1 MKTKRIFQ
9 SAFLCASVLAEQAIA
24 APNYQPAGNDLT
36 NGHGVQ
42 AGDMFSGLTNPASIS
57 MLSDS
62 EFDYFAIAPSVGFA
76 IEYGNVDDIFETID
90 QLAVKFGANDGSGSG
105 GSGGSGDPDG
115 EVDSIFDAAKKIL
128 NENVDLEKTLAEN
141 PGLEAAITDVAVEF
155 AVVGSLVA
163 IMAEEAYAKADAQLD
178 IPILLGAD
186 SSGGHW
192 AVGINSSFTSK
203 VFGLADVPVFN
214 VDYAVQQVADYL
226 NALDGTEPDE
236 IDLSGGLLLNVD
248 QATGSIDSGEFVNE
262 SLLLTKVAQVDE
274 FSLNYARQV
283 GQFDA
288 GQLHLGT
295 KLKYLRVGLSQVGIR
310 FGDVTDSEKIFN
322 DLKNAKF
329 EHEDNIGFDLGATW
343 QGDIYNLGLAWVNI
357 NQPEFKFSGISQEG
371 FQKENILSEIQDHKK
386 YVMESQAKLS
396 AGLFTIDKRWS
407 MNVGLD
413 ANGVED
419 VMLDASQWANI
430 SGAYSSGNR
439 YFSAVR
445 AGYRQN
451 LVGTE
456 LSYISGGLTMFN
468 FLNLDVASSTETVEI
483 NGTTLPRSFAVN
495 LGIAQS
501 F

>member
-1 MKTKRIFQ
+1 MKSRKIYQ
-9 SAFLCASVLAEQAIA
+9 GAFLCASILTEQAVA
-24 APNYQPAGNDLT
+24 APNYQPAGSDLT
-36 NGHGVQ
+36 NGHSMQ
-42 AGDMFSGLTNPASIS
+42 AGDLFSGLTNPASIS
-57 MLSDS
+57 MQGDS

-90 QLAVKFGANDGSGSG
+90 QVAAKFGSSDGSDGGSG
-105 GSGGSGDPDG
+105 GSGGPDD
-115 EVDSIFDAAKKIL
+115 EVDSVFDVAKKIL
-128 NENVDLEKTLAEN
+128 NDNVDFEKTLEEN
-141 PGLEAAITDVAVEF
+141 PELKPLMVDIAVEF
-155 AVVGSLVA
+155 AVVGALVT

-214 VDYAVQQVADYL
+214 VDYAVQQVGDYL
-226 NALDGTEPDE
+226 NAADGSEPDA

-248 QATGSIDSGEFVNE
+248 STTGSISSGEFVNE

-274 FSLNYARQV
+274 FSLNYARPV
-283 GQFDA
+283 GNFDA

-295 KLKYLRVGLSQVGIR
+295 KVKYLRVGLSQVGIR

-322 DLKNAKF
+322 DLKDAEF
-329 EHEDNIGFDLGATW
+329 EHEDNVGVDLGAAW
-343 QGDIYNLGLAWVNI
+343 QGDVYHLGLTWVNI

-371 FQKENILSEIQDHKK
+371 LQKANILSEIQDHKK

-396 AGLFTIDKRWS
+396 AGLFTVDQRWS
-407 MNVGLD
+407 MSMGLD
-413 ANGVED
+413 VNGIED

-430 SGAYSSGNR
+430 AGAYNSSGR
-439 YFSAVR
+439 YFSGARV
-445 AGYRQN
+445 GYRQN

-456 LSYISGGLTMFN
+456 LSYVSAGVFLFN
-468 FLNLDVASSTETVEI
+468 FLNLDVASSLETVEI
-483 NGTTLPRSFAVN
+483 NDTTLPRSFAVN
-495 LGIAQS
+495 LGIAQR

>member
-1 MKTKRIFQ
+1 MKSIKIYQ
-9 SAFLCASVLAEQAIA
+9 GALLCASILAEQAVA
-24 APNYQPAGNDLT
+24 APNYQPAGTDLT
-36 NGHGVQ
+36 NGHGMQ
-42 AGDMFSGLTNPASIS
+42 EGDMFSGLTNPATIS
-57 MLSDS
+57 MQPTS

-76 IEYGNVDDIFETID
+76 IEYGNVDEIFETID
-90 QLAVKFGANDGSGSG
+90 QVAAKFGAGDASDGGSG
-105 GSGGSGDPDG
+105 GSGGPDG
-115 EVDSIFDAAKKIL
+115 EVDSIFDVAKKIL
-128 NENVDLEKTLAEN
+128 NENVDFEQTLEDN
-141 PGLEAAITDVAVEF
+141 PELKPLMVDIAVEF
-155 AVVGSLVA
+155 AVVGALVT

-214 VDYAVQQVADYL
+214 VDYAVQQVGDYL
-226 NALDGTEPDE
+226 NAPDGSEPDE

-248 QATGSIDSGEFVNE
+248 STTGSISSGEFVNE

-274 FSLNYARQV
+274 FSLNYARPV
-283 GQFDA
+283 GDFDA

-295 KLKYLRVGLSQVGIR
+295 KIKYLRVGLSQVGIR

-322 DLKNAKF
+322 DLKDAEF
-329 EHEDNIGFDLGATW
+329 EHEDNVGFDLGAAW
-343 QGDIYNLGLAWVNI
+343 QGDIYHLGLAWVNV

-371 FQKENILSEIQDHKK
+371 LQKANILSEIQDHKK

-396 AGLFTIDKRWS
+396 AGLFTVDKRWS
-407 MNVGLD
+407 MNMGLD
-413 ANGVED
+413 VNGVED
-419 VMLDASQWANI
+419 VMLDASQWANV
-430 SGAYSSGNR
+430 SGAYNSANR

-451 LVGTE
+451 LIGTE
-456 LSYISGGLTMFN
+456 LSYISAGLTMFN
-468 FLNLDVASSTETVEI
+468 FLNLDVASSLETVEI
-483 NGTTLPRSFAVN
+483 NDTTLPRSFAVN